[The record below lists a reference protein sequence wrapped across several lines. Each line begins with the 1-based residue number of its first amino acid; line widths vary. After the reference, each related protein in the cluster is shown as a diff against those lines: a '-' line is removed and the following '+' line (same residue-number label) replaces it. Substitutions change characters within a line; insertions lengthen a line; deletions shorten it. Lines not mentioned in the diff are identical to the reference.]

1 MFLGTRKIGDDKES
15 DFETLL
21 GFHKETTYNS
31 QKNLEALASDG
42 DFKNIKW
49 FCFTSYGERI
59 YLFKKTDII
68 TTYLTEHLF
77 F

>member
-42 DFKNIKW
+42 DF
-49 FCFTSYGERI
+49 
-59 YLFKKTDII
+59 
-68 TTYLTEHLF
+68 
-77 F
+77 